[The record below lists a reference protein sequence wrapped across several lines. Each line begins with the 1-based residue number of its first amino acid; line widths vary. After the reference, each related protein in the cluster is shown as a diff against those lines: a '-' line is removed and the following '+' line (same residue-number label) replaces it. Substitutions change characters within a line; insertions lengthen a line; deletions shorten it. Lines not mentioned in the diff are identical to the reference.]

1 MTAPLV
7 VDAAM
12 NGEIF
17 LPYLE
22 QCLVPTLSPGEIVTM
37 DNLPAHASSP
47 NKCRL
52 SESRTVG
59 IAVTG
64 HKPANESPSLLK

>member
-37 DNLPAHASSP
+37 DNFPAHASSP

-52 SESRTVG
+52 SEF
-59 IAVTG
+59 
-64 HKPANESPSLLK
+64 